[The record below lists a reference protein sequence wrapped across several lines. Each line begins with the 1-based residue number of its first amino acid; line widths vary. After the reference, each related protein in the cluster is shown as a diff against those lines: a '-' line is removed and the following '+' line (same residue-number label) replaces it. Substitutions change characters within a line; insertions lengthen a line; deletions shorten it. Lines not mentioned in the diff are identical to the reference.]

1 MFFRLCRSPWL
12 FFAQEELVRV
22 FVKQVVKIHKSVQQ
36 RNGSLSAFI
45 LLFYCSLTS
54 KTLCSFFKSL
64 QVLGENLLAVVS
76 CFLQYFFFVSVFA
89 DLFQLSYLLG
99 AENRRIWGFCLQGI
113 FFLETAQMFTVRFWW
128 LGDGGN
134 RVNVCLRPKENRM
147 LITGLHVVADIYCN
161 CCLQILGWKYVGG
174 VLSNPIVDCAILWI
188 LRMDVLLISDQHAL
202 LW

>member
-1 MFFRLCRSPWL
+1 MLFFVFGLGRKCSVFFRLCRSPWL

-36 RNGSLSAFI
+36 LNGSLSAFI

-89 DLFQLSYLLG
+89 DLFQLSYLQG

-113 FFLETAQMFTVRFWW
+113 FF
-128 LGDGGN
+128 GDGTD
-134 RVNVCLRPKENRM
+134 VDFQVF
-147 LITGLHVVADIYCN
+147 VA
-161 CCLQILGWKYVGG
+161 GWWG
-174 VLSNPIVDCAILWI
+174 
-188 LRMDVLLISDQHAL
+188 
-202 LW
+202 

>member
-1 MFFRLCRSPWL
+1 MLFFFFGLGRKCSVFFRLCRSLWL

-22 FVKQVVKIHKSVQQ
+22 FFKQVVKIHKSVQQ
-36 RNGSLSAFI
+36 LNGSLSAFI

-99 AENRRIWGFCLQGI
+99 AENRRI
-113 FFLETAQMFTVRFWW
+113 
-128 LGDGGN
+128 
-134 RVNVCLRPKENRM
+134 
-147 LITGLHVVADIYCN
+147 
-161 CCLQILGWKYVGG
+161 
-174 VLSNPIVDCAILWI
+174 
-188 LRMDVLLISDQHAL
+188 
-202 LW
+202 